1 MYQKVEKLVA
11 VQVGKYKWFARRAS
25 NSKGSY
31 LYDYHDEGVHCLQ
44 IGREPN
50 QDDSHSLAVAVLLD
64 YLQPFSL
71 IEFRLRAGQGIT
83 TPSREVL
90 VDIIP
95 TGEKYKLSDPF
106 MLGQGVGAATT
117 YRIRATEEWKNIV
130 IKPIKMTGRA
140 ILRIRI
146 PYGGKELPRFS
157 DYIEFSQLRVV
168 EHCTLGVVDLIQ
180 PSAVQEI
187 IFPDVRYIA
196 NQASSHLVVTF
207 ASINFRSGKYSTY
220 STFDGIKANRLI
232 LNDSQSQW
240 YKDGVDGFAANFEQ
254 MQQELERLIA
264 STNVTNKTF
273 YGMSM
278 GAYGAIF
285 FGSLIQANSIIAI
298 NPETR
303 LLELGSRSAEHV
315 NGEHPHKDLL
325 DSLRRYKGHLKI
337 LFSQSDPIDQQSFS
351 YLKNKGLKG
360 DYYQLGV
367 DRNLL
372 DHMQDYFWL
381 RLAIEGDFG
390 ELSRVFTPVALDEY
404 HG

>member
-11 VQVGKYKWFARRAS
+11 VKVGKYNWFARRAS
-25 NSKGSY
+25 NSKGTY
-31 LYDYHDEGVHCLQ
+31 LYDYQQEDTHCIQL
-44 IGREPN
+44 GREPN
-50 QDDSHSLAVAVLLD
+50 QSENQSLAAAVLLD
-64 YLQPFSL
+64 YVQPFSL

-95 TGEKYKLSDPF
+95 AGEKYKLSDHF

-130 IKPIKMTGRA
+130 IKMTGRA

-157 DYIEFSQLRVV
+157 DYIELSQLRVV
-168 EHCTLGVVDLIQ
+168 EHCSLGVVDLVQ
-180 PSAVQEI
+180 TSAVQEI

-196 NQASSHLVVTF
+196 DQDSSHLVVTF
-207 ASINFRSGKYSTY
+207 ASINFPSGKYSTY

-240 YKDGVDGFAANFEQ
+240 YKDGVGGFSANFEQ
-254 MQQELERLIA
+254 VQQELERLIA
-264 STNVTNKTF
+264 STNVTNTTF

-285 FGSLIQANSIIAI
+285 FGSLLQVNHIIAI

-315 NGEHPHKDLL
+315 KGNHPHKDLL
-325 DSLRRYKGHLKI
+325 DSLRLYKGHLKV
-337 LFSQSDPIDQQSFS
+337 LFSQSDPIDKQSFG
-351 YLKNKGLKG
+351 YLKNKGLSG
-360 DYYQLGV
+360 DYYLVAAGHNMPNQ
-367 DRNLL
+367 
-372 DHMQDYFWL
+372 MQDYFWL
-381 RLAIEGDFG
+381 RLAIEGDFDQ
-390 ELSRVFTPVALDEY
+390 LKRIFTHVAMDEY